1 MTSLPPGIC
10 CLEASP
16 WRPEGSGWVKIAN
29 PRGCKFQDRESLQR
43 KENTVSFRVS
53 PGGRRPL
60 AGSRREGPRGFRLRA
75 TRWHAVPGVP
85 AARPPG
91 SFVPR
96 QGVARQAPGGSVWE
110 SGRGGRQRWGRFPP
124 LFLPNTELRG
134 RRPLSGLAAQAWGR
148 RGWAQPFPARD
159 CPSGS
164 VRAGDKGTCFA
175 PLQARERTWPPK
187 SPAHPPAASRRGPR
201 VRSDGLWSQAAEMRQ
216 HGQGPPG
223 PSPPTAEARPSPGR
237 TPAASMGFRAGIHL
251 PSEAL
256 PDSSVLTKVKSD
268 CHSPKNKSPG
278 RTILALGAQEHWWGG

>member
-1 MTSLPPGIC
+1 MPPAGTRSPGSLPPARPGA
-10 CLEASP
+10 LSPGRVWRARLPAGAS
-16 WRPEGSGWVKIAN
+16 G
-29 PRGCKFQDRESLQR
+29 
-43 KENTVSFRVS
+43 S
-53 PGGRRPL
+53 PGG
-60 AGSRREGPRGFRLRA
+60 A
-75 TRWHAVPGVP
+75 
-85 AARPPG
+85 
-91 SFVPR
+91 
-96 QGVARQAPGGSVWE
+96 GGSA
-110 SGRGGRQRWGRFPP
+110 GAA
-124 LFLPNTELRG
+124 FLPSSSRTELRG
-134 RRPLSGLAAQAWGR
+134 RRPLLGLAAQAWGR